1 VYRLGGLNI
10 NIKQLFDLS
19 GKTAIVTGGGRGLGK
34 QMAMALAEAGANIVV
49 CSRNVK
55 ACMEVSR
62 QLKEI
67 GVNSIACQCDV
78 SKKAD
83 IEDVIDQTL
92 ETFGKVDILIN
103 NSGTAFI
110 APVLE
115 ITEQQWKNVMDVNV
129 LGAFLFSQAAA
140 SVMIKQGY
148 GKIINIASIA
158 GYGGSSPA
166 VMQAVP
172 YNTSKG
178 AVITLTKDLSVK
190 LARYGIQVN
199 AIAPGFFPTEMSQA
213 VLEKPHLKIESHIP
227 IGRYGSDT
235 DLKGV
240 TVLLASHASDYMTG
254 QILNVDGGI
263 TASV

>member
-1 VYRLGGLNI
+1 MNI
-10 NIKQLFDLS
+10 NQLFDLS

-34 QMAMALAEAGANIVV
+34 QMAIALAEAGANIVV
-49 CSRNVK
+49 CSRNLK

-62 QLKEI
+62 QLKGM
-67 GVNSIACQCDV
+67 GVDSFACPCDV

-92 ETFGKVDILIN
+92 ETFGKIDILIN
-103 NSGTAFI
+103 NSGTAFL
-110 APVLE
+110 APLLK
-115 ITEQQWKNVMDVNV
+115 ITEQQWKDVMDVNV

-140 SVMIKQGY
+140 RVMIKQGY

-178 AVITLTKDLSVK
+178 AVITLTKDLSIK

-199 AIAPGFFPTEMSQA
+199 AIAPGFFPTEMSND
-213 VLEKPHLKIESHIP
+213 VLKPHLKIESHIP
-227 IGRYGSDT
+227 IGRYGNDT